1 MLLFRERL
9 RIGLPSL
16 ALVMPPAVQ
25 PQHPA
30 STYAASKSILSLAF
44 PLATVRARLCFPL
57 IGGDNEP
64 TAT

>member
-9 RIGLPSL
+9 RIALPSL

-25 PQHPA
+25 TPHPA
-30 STYAASKSILSLAF
+30 STYGASKSILSLTF

-57 IGGDNEP
+57 I
-64 TAT
+64 